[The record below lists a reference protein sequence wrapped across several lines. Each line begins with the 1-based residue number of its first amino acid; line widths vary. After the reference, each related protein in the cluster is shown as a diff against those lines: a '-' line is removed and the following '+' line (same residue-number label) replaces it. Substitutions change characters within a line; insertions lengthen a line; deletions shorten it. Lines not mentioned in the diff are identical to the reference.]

1 MYKNLFKGIFDR
13 VLAAILLLL
22 FSPILLVC
30 AYQIRKHLGPPIF
43 FRQERPGKNGKIF
56 RIFKFRTMSDARD
69 KDGNLLPDSERLGGV
84 GAKIRALSLDEL
96 PQLLN
101 VLRGEMSFV
110 GPRPLLVEYLPLYS
124 SEQARRHEV
133 LPGITGLAQ
142 VNGRNAISWEDK
154 FRFDVEYVDNI
165 SFALDMKILFLTVK
179 KVLIRDGITAHNSVS
194 AEKFMGRQIA
204 LIGAGGHGKVV
215 GEIAELLGYKISI
228 LVDDSTE
235 TVELFGL
242 KSILLSEFLATK
254 PKIPVALGVG
264 NNVARERIFNELSQ
278 CGVAMPVLIHKSA
291 SVSKSASI
299 GEGSVVMANAVI
311 NPSARIGRGVI
322 VNSGAVVEHDN
333 VIGDFVHIS
342 PRAALA
348 GSVTIG
354 AHTHIGI
361 AACVIQGLTIGESC
375 VIGAGSVVI
384 DDILGH
390 KTVVGNPAKRE
401 LI

>member
-30 AYQIRKHLGPPIF
+30 AYQIRKHLGSPIF